1 MNLRGKS
8 WVTTLCKR
16 GWAAVRPEGGPRS
29 VHFLHLDKPLAMIL
43 VCYLD
48 DTVGLLTQ
56 PFLHPRIDGG
66 LQPFVLRHGLEKSAP
81 APQGG
86 LPEELPGR
94 SHFPAIQ
101 LLRGIHKR
109 RECRIHWHVPG
120 PVPGWGHKF
129 LRLGNLPYGRLEDEH
144 P

>member
-1 MNLRGKS
+1 MLFPRGLSSRIIKFIDPNQP
-8 WVTTLCKR
+8 
-16 GWAAVRPEGGPRS
+16 GIE
-29 VHFLHLDKPLAMIL
+29 HLVGYPAN
-43 VCYLD
+43 
-48 DTVGLLTQ
+48 TAGLLTQ
-56 PFLHPRIDGG
+56 PFHHPGIDGG
-66 LQPFVLRHGLEKSAP
+66 LQPFVLRHGLEESAP

>member
-1 MNLRGKS
+1 MGAPIS
-8 WVTTLCKR
+8 
-16 GWAAVRPEGGPRS
+16 RS
-29 VHFLHLDKPLAMIL
+29 VQFFDSNQPGIELLVGYLADKA
-43 VCYLD
+43 
-48 DTVGLLTQ
+48 GLLTQ

-66 LQPFVLRHGLEKSAP
+66 LQPFVLRHGLEESAP